1 MSVGR
6 AILMV
11 LVSAAFLLLI
21 GWGSR
26 IRLGES
32 DVEQGLLRL
41 SWRVR
46 PERIESC
53 RDRTQAEL
61 DALPVHMRTP
71 RVCEARSTPYRL
83 IVEIDDGRPDTTIMV
98 GAGARQDRPIYVLRD
113 SLLATGEHE
122 VEVVFEREDSLR
134 TTALRFEEDVRFSA
148 GQIVLI
154 TLSEDGKS
162 LVSRTRVP

>member
-1 MSVGR
+1 VSYGR
-6 AILMV
+6 GLLMIIT
-11 LVSAAFLLLI
+11 SAAFLLLI

-26 IRLGES
+26 IELGAS
-32 DVEQGLLRL
+32 DDQYGMLRL

-53 RDRTQAEL
+53 RDRSQAEL

-71 RVCEARSTPYRL
+71 RLCESRSTPYRL

-134 TTALRFEEDVRFSA
+134 TTALRFEEEVRFSA

-162 LVSRTRVP
+162 LVNRTRVP

>member
-1 MSVGR
+1 VSYGR
-6 AILMV
+6 GLLMIIT
-11 LVSAAFLLLI
+11 SAAFLLLI

-26 IRLGES
+26 IELGGS
-32 DVEQGLLRL
+32 DDQYGMLRL

-71 RVCEARSTPYRL
+71 RICEARSTPYRL

-113 SLLATGEHE
+113 TLLATGEHE
-122 VEVVFEREDSLR
+122 VDVVFEREDSLR
-134 TTALRFEEDVRFSA
+134 TTALRFEEEVRFSA

-162 LVSRTRVP
+162 LVNRTRVP

>member
-1 MSVGR
+1 MSYGR
-6 AILMV
+6 SFLIVIM
-11 LVSAAFLLLI
+11 SAAFLLLI

-46 PERIESC
+46 PERIETC

-61 DALPVHMRTP
+61 DALPAHMRTP
-71 RVCEARSTPYRL
+71 RICEARSTPYRL
-83 IVEIDDGRPDTTIMV
+83 IVEIDDGRPDTTIMF
-98 GAGARQDRPIYVLRD
+98 GAGARHDRPIYVLRD
-113 SLLATGEHE
+113 SLLAPGEHE
-122 VEVVFEREDSLR
+122 VEVSFEREDSLR
-134 TTALRFEEDVRFSA
+134 TTALRFDEDVRFSA

-162 LVSRTRVP
+162 LVNKTRVP

>member
-1 MSVGR
+1 MSYRRGL
-6 AILMV
+6 LMV
-11 LVSAAFLLLI
+11 VTSAAFLLLV

-26 IRLGES
+26 IELGAS
-32 DVEQGLLRL
+32 DDQYGMLRL

-71 RVCEARSTPYRL
+71 RICEARSTPYRL

-98 GAGARQDRPIYVLRD
+98 GGGARQDRPIYVLRD
-113 SLLATGEHE
+113 TLLATGEHE

-134 TTALRFEEDVRFSA
+134 TTALRFEEEVRFSA

-162 LVSRTRVP
+162 LVNRTRVP

>member
-1 MSVGR
+1 MSYGR
-6 AILMV
+6 GLLMIIT
-11 LVSAAFLLLI
+11 SAAFLLLI

-26 IRLGES
+26 IELGGS
-32 DVEQGLLRL
+32 DDQYGMLRL

-71 RVCEARSTPYRL
+71 RICEARSTPYRL

-113 SLLATGEHE
+113 TLLATGEHE
-122 VEVVFEREDSLR
+122 VDVVFEREDSLR
-134 TTALRFEEDVRFSA
+134 TTALRFEEEVRFSA

-162 LVSRTRVP
+162 LVNRTRVP

>member
-1 MSVGR
+1 MSYGR
-6 AILMV
+6 GFLMV
-11 LVSAAFLLLI
+11 ITSAAFLVLI

-26 IRLGES
+26 IALPAAS
-32 DVEQGLLRL
+32 DQYGMLRL

-46 PERIESC
+46 PERIETC

-71 RVCEARSTPYRL
+71 RICEARSTPYRL
-83 IVEIDDGRPDTTIMV
+83 IVRIDDGRPDTTLMV

-113 SLLATGEHE
+113 SLLAAGRHRIH
-122 VEVVFEREDSLR
+122 VSFERAD
-134 TTALRFEEDVRFSA
+134 THHKKGLRFKDKVTFVA
-148 GQIVLI
+148 GQIVLL

-162 LVSRTRVP
+162 LVNRTRVP